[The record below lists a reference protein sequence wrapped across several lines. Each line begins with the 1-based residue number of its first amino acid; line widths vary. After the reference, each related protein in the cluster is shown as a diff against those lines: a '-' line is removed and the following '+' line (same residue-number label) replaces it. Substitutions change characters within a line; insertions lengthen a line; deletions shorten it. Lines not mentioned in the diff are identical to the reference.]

1 MGDFPVFMKNG
12 STFLFVLGMIYA
24 VSLIYHK
31 IYDAMITLVVRIIL
45 TIIFAGIVFVL
56 YNHFAHTQTAALNVI
71 QNPTCFSQE
80 LVKYSEE
87 IRVSFILAFYMF
99 LIIMTIAILT
109 VYEIIITVNH
119 NKGEPDNES
128 SIPDVES

>member
-1 MGDFPVFMKNG
+1 
-12 STFLFVLGMIYA
+12 
-24 VSLIYHK
+24 
-31 IYDAMITLVVRIIL
+31 
-45 TIIFAGIVFVL
+45 
-56 YNHFAHTQTAALNVI
+56 
-71 QNPTCFSQE
+71 
-80 LVKYSEE
+80 VKYSEE

>member
-12 STFLFVLGMIYA
+12 SAFLFVLGMIYA

-56 YNHFAHTQTAALNVI
+56 YNHFAHTQTAALKVI
-71 QNPTCFSQE
+71 
-80 LVKYSEE
+80 
-87 IRVSFILAFYMF
+87 
-99 LIIMTIAILT
+99 
-109 VYEIIITVNH
+109 
-119 NKGEPDNES
+119 
-128 SIPDVES
+128 